1 VSRPGK
7 DFVPKVSP
15 FVVDDASDG
24 ISVPRRTFTIELEQ
38 FPNEGVQSVTS
49 MGNTEERFGMVAML
63 FHWSMAF
70 LIIGLAA
77 LGLYMDGLPDAGF
90 DTKKIILI
98 ICHKEIGLLVLVLLP
113 ARLAWRLTHALPELA
128 ARMPDWQKI
137 AARFVHL
144 CFYAL
149 MLALPT
155 TGLLMSSAAGIPVS
169 FFGLFTLPD
178 FLARDDQLFQ
188 QFIVI
193 HQWLGYAVLL
203 FICAHAGAALMHHFV
218 LKDDTLRKMLP

>member
-1 VSRPGK
+1 MTL
-7 DFVPKVSP
+7 
-15 FVVDDASDG
+15 
-24 ISVPRRTFTIELEQ
+24 I
-38 FPNEGVQSVTS
+38 
-49 MGNTEERFGMVAML
+49 GNTEERFGAVAIL

-77 LGLYMDGLPDAGF
+77 LGLYMDMLPDVGF
-90 DTKKIILI
+90 STKKIILI
-98 ICHKEIGLLVLVLLP
+98 LAHKEVGLLVLVVLP
-113 ARLAWRLTHALPELA
+113 MRFAWRLTHVLPEFA
-128 ARMPDWQKI
+128 THQPDWQKI

-149 MLALPT
+149 MFALPI

-178 FLARDDQLFQ
+178 FLPRDDYLFQ
-188 QFIVI
+188 QLIAVHKGFA
-193 HQWLGYAVLL
+193 YAILSFLCV
-203 FICAHAGAALMHHFV
+203 HAGAALMHHFV